1 MSMTV
6 QYLQCMLS
14 KQKGSWKFLLW
25 DYLKQSTKRKETL
38 SSGYVKFYCKCTLL
52 QFLKLKIIFNALV
65 SSFII
70 IWLLIHKDTI
80 KQIND
85 TKSFIIINTFLKN
98 CQNRLQMHTNFLTFY
113 VNPFAATIDVEWA
126 QLASFSLSF
135 HVFYF
140 PHSILSDFF

>member
-52 QFLKLKIIFNALV
+52 QFLKLKVIFNALV
-65 SSFII
+65 RSFIIII

-85 TKSFIIINTFLKN
+85 TKSFIIINTF
-98 CQNRLQMHTNFLTFY
+98 
-113 VNPFAATIDVEWA
+113 
-126 QLASFSLSF
+126 
-135 HVFYF
+135 
-140 PHSILSDFF
+140 